1 MSTHRNID
9 RICIVVLVLT
19 LLLTVAFMNGEK
31 LGIKV
36 VADEDAESYS
46 GSTYFT
52 ANDLDGD
59 WADNA
64 YTTYITLDGSKGK
77 IDGNGAYFLNGDLVI
92 SNGGWYVLSGTLED
106 GSIVVDAYDSSK
118 IWVRLNGVSVNCTDD
133 ACLQIDQADKVFLT
147 LAEGTENTF
156 TSGGSYSED
165 ALSDNT
171 GGAIFSHDDLTINGS
186 GSLTVTAAYKH
197 GIDVNDS
204 LVITGGNITITA
216 PQDGIHVN
224 DSFRFKGASLTI
236 DAGDDAVHSDDE
248 LYVESGTI
256 LITSCYE
263 GLEAITIDIAG
274 GDITIYPSDDGINA
288 NGSGSAM
295 GFGWSMGFGAFR
307 GNKEAFNGEEANGL
321 PDPPDF
327 PAGELPS
334 IPEEMSSMFSGNM
347 PQMPEETAQ
356 ATDGSSS
363 GQEEPYIRFSGGT
376 LTIIN
381 KTGRDADGLDSNGS
395 IYIDGGTILISLLGE
410 GGNCAIDYGSESGG
424 ECIVTCGTV
433 LAFGDSSM
441 AEEFSS
447 ACTQCAVLYNP
458 DSTVQA
464 GTLFRVM
471 NGAGEEILS
480 YTPECSYSS
489 VAFSTPA
496 LTVGETYTILYGE
509 SSAEL
514 TIDSTAVS
522 IGSSGGVGGMQPG
535 NMGNMQP
542 GGMGDI
548 QPGDAENTGRGL
560 FSGQGGTSDSEQP
573 TPPDGEMENPPQR
586 NDNRGLA
593 RPGHSGSKS
602 GFTDGSTESNSEE
615 TYYERADR
623 PGGHGEQMNDFSPD
637 VEPVSSTAQAVS
649 NGIALN
655 KLTSTVW
662 LLLGTSVFVLA
673 AAIVFAIHYH
683 KH

>member
-31 LGIKV
+31 LGITV
-36 VADEDAESYS
+36 IADEDAESYS

-64 YTTYITLDGSKGK
+64 YTTYITLDGSGGK
-77 IDGNGAYFLNGDLVI
+77 INGNGAYFLNGDLVI

-106 GSIVVDAYDSSK
+106 GSIIVDAYDSSK
-118 IWVRLNGVSVNCTDD
+118 IWIRLNGVTVNCTDD
-133 ACLQIDQADKVFLT
+133 ACLQIDQADKVFVT
-147 LAEGTENTF
+147 LSEGTENSF
-156 TSGGSYSED
+156 TSGDSYSED

-171 GGAIFSHDDLTINGS
+171 GGTIFSHDDLTINGS
-186 GSLTVTAAYKH
+186 GSLKITAAYKH

-224 DSFRFKGASLTI
+224 DSFRFAEASMTI
-236 DAGDDAVHSDDE
+236 EAGDDAVHSDDE

-274 GDITIYPSDDGINA
+274 GDITVYPSDDGFNA
-288 NGSGSAM
+288 NGGDSDI
-295 GFGWSMGFGAFR
+295 GFGGMPTMNGEMPTMNG
-307 GNKEAFNGEEANGL
+307 EMPPMTGEEAPTTGEEASM
-321 PDPPDF
+321 
-327 PAGELPS
+327 AGEELSMTDEEVSMTGEEAPMTGEEASTTDEEAPTTGEGPQMTGEMLP
-334 IPEEMSSMFSGNM
+334 MFSGDM
-347 PQMPEETAQ
+347 PLMPEETAQ
-356 ATDGSSS
+356 AADGSSYDP
-363 GQEEPYIRFSGGT
+363 EETYIRISGGT
-376 LTIIN
+376 ITIIN
-381 KTGRDADGLDSNGS
+381 ENGRDADGLDSNGN
-395 IYIDGGTILISLLGE
+395 IYIDGGTILVSLIGD
-410 GGNCAIDYGSESGG
+410 GGNCAIDYGSEIGG
-424 ECIVTCGTV
+424 ECIVTGGSV

-447 ACTQCAVLYNP
+447 ACTQCAVLYNL
-458 DSTVQA
+458 DSVMQA

-496 LTVGETYTILYGE
+496 LTVGETYEIICGE

-514 TIDSTAVS
+514 TIDSTAMS
-522 IGSSGGVGGMQPG
+522 TGNSGGTGGMRPGGMGGMQPVEMGDIQTGRVDGMQPG
-535 NMGNMQP
+535 NMNSTQP
-542 GGMGDI
+542 GEMGDMQSGGMDGRQPGEMSNM
-548 QPGDAENTGRGL
+548 QPGDAENTV
-560 FSGQGGTSDSEQP
+560 
-573 TPPDGEMENPPQR
+573 
-586 NDNRGLA
+586 
-593 RPGHSGSKS
+593 SGSK
-602 GFTDGSTESNSEE
+602 
-615 TYYERADR
+615 
-623 PGGHGEQMNDFSPD
+623 
-637 VEPVSSTAQAVS
+637 PVSTTAQAIS
-649 NGIALN
+649 NGTALN
-655 KLTSTVW
+655 ELSSTVW
-662 LLLGTSVFVLA
+662 LLLGISVFVLA
-673 AAIVFAIHYH
+673 AAVVFAKHYR